1 MRDHD
6 VEFHKRLLGPAQPIE
21 APGQTRRAMG
31 SKCFALVWDLT
42 DSGVDIDLDA
52 AEAVTGPWRHA
63 PTAR

>member
-1 MRDHD
+1 
-6 VEFHKRLLGPAQPIE
+6 
-21 APGQTRRAMG
+21 MG